1 MSLWDTLSGAGGG
14 ANRLQPLLEQMTDTV
29 ATSTETDEFG
39 TWDVA
44 TVQQNLTSMPG
55 LDLATGNLSG
65 GNSLLQL
72 RDPNVTVAVGMLRA
86 PASGWRVIITSPL
99 AAIKVPGLVGAMLDI
114 QGQLIPDPAFPEVAF
129 VVPQLSVGVM
139 QLAGQSVAVKLLSS
153 ATSSGGGSENVYE
166 FVRME
171 PPYALIGPGSTV
183 GFAYRTAVLDLSG
196 TAAAPT
202 VLPPEAR
209 VQPAAWQGLF
219 LPEVRLFVSPSGLEG
234 VAVSAGVRNLWIGV
248 GEHQGVTGIF
258 EAEVVN
264 RGGAPRI
271 HASFRGVNGRYIP
284 DPGTG
289 TALLPANSEILVDT
303 EGGIAPVDISITVGT
318 MAPVVDDRSPVTT
331 PATGTVTI
339 TVTADDAGPAPAT
352 VRTITVA
359 RDTTPATV
367 GSAPVGSTT
376 AVRPTQRGT
385 HVIVKDSE
393 TATHVTVR
401 LEPRRSVAWNWSG
414 GTHTGDTLTVPVP
427 GGAPVSV
434 TATIPAGVAQTAGC
448 WFHFDRP
455 TAGELPPA
463 PVPAPVPPL
472 SAEQQSRENARLAW
486 ADSNP
491 DMRDRPASGQAT
503 SAPGGSTFETAMA
516 GRLGQLG
523 AGQLIT
529 VDGYASHEDPG
540 STAQDS
546 HNLALSRRRMEAA
559 IRALRGAGFTNVQ
572 AGTVHGSAFANSSAT
587 IPGLMDGVTPRPA
600 RGSSYWWLA
609 VARWQP
615 VPAAEEVCRADITRT
630 VLPPSP
636 RTDPRPPQSRRPDCF
651 RKIGVRVEIV
661 RDTLVRAE
669 IYGEFDIETA
679 AEASLARRG
688 EAPLRSGA
696 RNASDGICLFLV
708 RLRLSEDRAAWD
720 VTAEFRAADQDLD
733 GLAVMTEGEAN
744 PDTLNILGA
753 LAVMAPLTASA
764 VELSPAAGAIV
775 ALGSVA
781 LGASDV
787 LHTHSLMLRGG
798 ELVVSSGVLGPD
810 GITAASDRGVQISI
824 LLDLEIGFSFDI
836 GLVRVDPARPIKARY
851 KAIGV
856 RSEWGTGTTPGG
868 LEYLPLPV
876 FDPSRGYSLDVPAGA
891 LTATPPLDEILRIL
905 GFRVSRD
912 NPTYLEVEVG
922 LGVDLGIVK
931 VDAVR
936 VRVRLDGPPLDLQLT
951 KLRASIEIPGTLHGS
966 GSLEFT
972 EFGFKGAFDLTVT
985 PVNIR
990 VAAVLAV
997 ERDPARGVTGVLV
1010 GGRVEFPVPILLG
1023 NSGLGIYGFMGGI
1036 GVNYRRD
1043 ESPFAGSLTPAL
1055 DWVMAQYPRT
1065 GQVMAPEGWSLEP
1078 GAFAFA
1084 AGIAV
1089 GTVDGGFTV
1098 HLDGIVVIELP
1109 GPRLLLIMKAD
1120 VLSLPPAFGSDQTA
1134 TFLAVLDIDFG
1145 RGSILIGIVAAYE
1158 IESILSVRVPVTASF
1173 ETANPENWFVD
1184 LGRFPESERVTVAVL
1199 DVIRG
1204 SGYLMVH
1211 GNGIT
1216 LATDPVLSV
1225 PSGFA
1230 VAVGFHLQAVLMG
1243 SKSVGLYLEVAAGF
1257 DAILGLDPFYLAG
1270 IIYVRGELRL
1280 WIVGISASATL
1291 EVQVGARENPD
1302 GTITQEPYVHGEV
1315 CGSVDF
1321 FFFSVKGCVSLT
1333 IGAPPTATPTPR
1345 ELVAGVSLIARTP
1358 AKVEG
1363 TGAAEVIDGKL
1374 GDAARQGTTE
1384 AVPVVPIDAIPII
1397 SFRAAPQMNGGP
1409 GGTAVEVLGEVPVN
1423 LPPAGPNFWAR
1434 IGDRWWRYR
1443 VTAISLN
1450 GGIGPG
1456 AAPSTWLKPLATTG
1470 GHAGPSL
1477 ALLDWLPTAT
1487 PTAVPYGENLV
1498 ETVRHQ
1504 WGNVCSQGAPPAQL
1518 LWTFNDS
1525 PDGSSDDG
1533 WHLTGLMWPDPPGT
1547 VRGEPADTRVR
1558 VIELWR
1564 ISARVDLA
1572 QGTAPAVVIGDQVA
1586 CFDPHGDPLDPRDPF
1601 GRWDALLPSTFSA
1614 GVFFTGVSLANA
1626 TAYLRDG
1633 GSLHD
1638 LAATAQKS
1646 GWEAEPPQT
1655 ADGRSEHAPIG
1666 RARVPKRAGCRG
1678 AVLRSPHRDL
1688 DQPSPWGTEEDR
1700 ILVKRA
1706 WEDSGFHPHELAD
1719 AVAFVRD
1726 GDTFTAFAVL
1736 LLLDEQGLNAGVVI
1750 RCEASDGTVLDE
1762 RPVDGSDMLGG
1773 AHHLPDEWV
1782 DPDEPW
1788 ADPVWRAGV
1797 IAGRLRQ
1804 SGANLL
1810 PAFVAFKR
1818 VPDDTTRIVIGRRRD
1833 GQLERLTDP
1842 FVIVAATGGFASE
1855 TERFEWDELAI
1866 DRDRTALSNALS
1878 KGADDVALLHPDQDY
1893 TLEVAWEATSKEG
1906 DVQPAPHDDGDGW
1919 TPVATPQTFAFH
1931 TQTTAPIDLDPWI
1944 TSTTPSMD
1952 ETGVFTREKVRI
1964 VFATQRVTG
1973 LFDAYGRELRVTVR
1987 AASGDHPSPPGGGS
2001 PAHGVTL
2008 PVEPDGALATLE
2020 SAAGVLKPWH
2030 TAVLEVIG
2038 EDGLACVNVDGDAT
2052 DVYTTMLKYDFEPLT
2067 DYLVDVHSV
2076 VKGTGADPI
2085 LVHRVG
2091 FTTSRFRDTGDLAAL
2106 TSGASI
2112 EHCAVAD
2119 VSAFAALTDEP
2130 SGAAVDG
2137 AMQQVG
2143 LGVDAVPD
2151 WPRTRVLWSA
2161 SAVPQPLA
2169 VIIEGSEPL
2178 WRTRTVPT
2186 WVPAPPDAPDPS
2198 HGYWAGRAGEWLQ
2211 LRADT
2216 TPPAAGDLPR
2226 ATVQRIIRGPGGTR
2240 AIAILGPGARGCEAR
2255 FTLVH
2260 REVMPSST
2268 TETPTVAIRAD
2279 LQAAPWEVED

>member
-1 MSLWDTLSGAGGG
+1 MSLWDTLSDAGGG
-14 ANRLQPLLEQMTDTV
+14 ADRLRPLLEQMTGPIT
-29 ATSTETDEFG
+29 TSTDDDEFG
-39 TWDVA
+39 TWDVSSVTQSVTA
-44 TVQQNLTSMPG
+44 IPG
-55 LDLATGNLSG
+55 IDLATGGMGGSG
-65 GNSLLQL
+65 SLLQL
-72 RDPNVTVAVGMLRA
+72 RDPNITVAVGELRA
-86 PASGWRVIITSPL
+86 PDSGWRVVITAPI
-99 AAIKVPGLVGAMLDI
+99 AAIKVPGLVGAKLDP
-114 QGQLIPDPAFPEVAF
+114 QGQLIPDPAFPDVSF
-129 VVPQLSVGVM
+129 VVPQLRVRVM
-139 QLAGQSVAVKLLSS
+139 QLSGQSVAVKLLSS
-153 ATSSGGGSENVYE
+153 ATSSGGGTEDIYE
-166 FVRME
+166 GVRME
-171 PPYALIGPGSTV
+171 PPYALVGPGSTL

-196 TAAAPT
+196 EAAPSG
-202 VLPPEAR
+202 LPPEAR

-264 RGGAPRI
+264 RGGAARI
-271 HASFRGVNGRYIP
+271 RASFRAANGRYIG

-289 TALLPANSEILVDT
+289 TAMLPENSEIIVDT
-303 EGGIAPVDISITVGT
+303 EGGIAPVVISIAVGST
-318 MAPVVDDRSPVTT
+318 AAVTDDRAPVTT
-331 PATGTVTI
+331 PATGTLTI
-339 TVTADDAGPAPAT
+339 TVTADDAGPSPAV

-359 RDTTPATV
+359 RDTTATN
-367 GSAPVGSTT
+367 GSAAGGSTT
-376 AVRPTQRGT
+376 EVRPTQRGT
-385 HVIVKDSE
+385 HVIVKESE

-401 LEPRRSVAWNWSG
+401 LEPRRSVAWTWSG
-414 GTHTGDTLTVPVP
+414 GGSTGETLTVPVAA
-427 GGAPVSV
+427 GGPVSV
-434 TATIPAGVAQTAGC
+434 TATIPAGVPQTAGC

-455 TAGELPPA
+455 TAGQLPPA

-472 SAEQQSRENARLAW
+472 SPEEQSREDARLAW
-486 ADSNP
+486 ADSNA
-491 DMRDRPASGQAT
+491 DMRDRPASGRAT
-503 SAPGGSTFETAMA
+503 SATGGSSFETAMA
-516 GRLGQLG
+516 GRVTQVG

-540 STAQDS
+540 STVQDTS
-546 HNLALSRRRMEAA
+546 NLALSRRRMEAA
-559 IRALRGAGFTNVQ
+559 IRALGNAGFTNVQ
-572 AGTVHGSAFANSSAT
+572 AGTPHGSAFANSTAT

-600 RGSSYWWLA
+600 RGDAYWWLA

-615 VPAAEEVCRADITRT
+615 MPAVEEICRADITRT

-636 RTDPRPPQSRRPDCF
+636 RTDPRPPQAQRPDCF

-679 AEASLARRG
+679 AESSLARRG
-688 EAPLRSGA
+688 ESPLRSGA
-696 RNASDGICLFLV
+696 RNAGDGICLFLV
-708 RLRLSEDRAAWD
+708 RLRLSEDRAAWE
-720 VTAEFRAADQDLD
+720 VTAEFRSAAQDLD
-733 GLAVMTEGEAN
+733 GLAIMTEGEAN
-744 PDTLNILGA
+744 PDTLNVLGA

-787 LHTHSLMLRGG
+787 LHTHELMLRGG

-824 LLDLEIGFSFDI
+824 LLDLEIAFSFDI
-836 GLVRVDPARPIKARY
+836 ELVRVDPAKPIKARY

-856 RSEWGTGTTPGG
+856 RSEWGTGATP
-868 LEYLPLPV
+868 LEYVPLPV

-922 LGVDLGIVK
+922 LGVDLGIVN

-936 VRVRLDGPPLDLQLT
+936 VRVRLDGPPLDLQIT

-972 EFGFKGAFDLTVT
+972 EFGFRGAFDLTVT

-1043 ESPFAGSLTPAL
+1043 ESPFTGSLTPAL

-1065 GQVMAPEGWSLEP
+1065 GQVMAPEGWTLEP

-1098 HLDGIVVIELP
+1098 HLDGIVLIELP

-1134 TFLAVLDIDFG
+1134 TFFAVLDIDFAAG
-1145 RGSILIGIVAAYE
+1145 KILIGIVAAYE
-1158 IESILSVRVPVTASF
+1158 IESILKVRVPVTASF

-1184 LGRFPESERVTVAVL
+1184 LGRFPPAERVTVEVL

-1216 LATDPVLSV
+1216 LATQPVLSV

-1230 VAVGFHLQAVLMG
+1230 VATGFHLQAVLMG

-1270 IIYVRGELRL
+1270 LIYVRGELRL

-1291 EVQVGARENPD
+1291 EVQVGTRQNPD
-1302 GTITQEPYVHGEV
+1302 GTTTQEPYVHGEV

-1333 IGAPPTATPTPR
+1333 IGAPPTPTPKPR
-1345 ELVAGVSLIARTP
+1345 DLVAGVSLIARTP

-1363 TGAAEVIDGKL
+1363 TGAGEVIDGKL
-1374 GDAARQGTTE
+1374 GDAARSGTSE
-1384 AVPVVPIDAIPII
+1384 PVPVVPIDAIPLIA
-1397 SFRAAPQMNGGP
+1397 FHTAPQMNGGP
-1409 GGTAVEVLGEVPVN
+1409 GGTDVEVLGAPPVN
-1423 LPPAGPNFWAR
+1423 LPAGGPNFWTR
-1434 IGDRWWRYR
+1434 VGDRWWRYR
-1443 VTAISLN
+1443 VNAIVLT
-1450 GGIGPG
+1450 GGVGPG
-1456 AAPSTWLKPLATTG
+1456 DAPSTWIKPLAATG
-1470 GHAGPSL
+1470 PHAGPTL

-1504 WGNVCSQGAPPAQL
+1504 WGSVCGQGAPPAQV
-1518 LWTFNDS
+1518 LWTFHDS
-1525 PDGSSDDG
+1525 PDGPSDDG
-1533 WHLTGLMWPDPPGT
+1533 WRLTGVAWPDPPGT
-1547 VRGEPADTRVR
+1547 ARTQAADLRVR

-1564 ISARVDLA
+1564 IRPRVDLV
-1572 QGTAPAVVIGDQVA
+1572 QGTAPAVVIGDQVL
-1586 CFDPHGDPLDPRDPF
+1586 CFDPGADPVDPRDPF
-1601 GRWDALLPSTFSA
+1601 GRWDGLPPTTFSA
-1614 GVFFTGVSLANA
+1614 GAFTSGVSLAEAA
-1626 TAYLRDG
+1626 TYVSDG

-1638 LAATAQKS
+1638 LAAVAQRN
-1646 GWEAEPPQT
+1646 GWEAE
-1655 ADGRSEHAPIG
+1655 AAEALEDGR
-1666 RARVPKRAGCRG
+1666 RAIDRRSRRQKSGCHG
-1678 AVLRSPHRDL
+1678 AVLRSPYRDL
-1688 DQPSPWGTEEDR
+1688 DEPAPWGTEDER
-1700 ILVKRA
+1700 QLVKVA
-1706 WEDSGFHPHELAD
+1706 WDETGFRPHELGD
-1719 AVAFVRD
+1719 AVAFVRAD
-1726 GDTFTAFAVL
+1726 DTFVAFSVL
-1736 LLLDEQGLNAGVVI
+1736 LLVDERGLNDGVVI
-1750 RCEASDGTVLDE
+1750 RCEAADGTALDE
-1762 RPVDGSDMLGG
+1762 RPVSGSDMLGG
-1773 AHHLPDEWV
+1773 AHRLPDEWV
-1782 DPDEPW
+1782 DAGGPW

-1797 IAGRLRQ
+1797 IAGRLRN
-1804 SGANLL
+1804 SGALLL
-1810 PAFVAFKR
+1810 PAFVPLKW
-1818 VPDDTTRIVIGRRRD
+1818 VPDGTSRIVIGRRRD
-1833 GQLERLTDP
+1833 GGRKQFSDP
-1842 FVIVAATGGFASE
+1842 FVVVAATGAFASE
-1855 TERFEWDELAI
+1855 RERYEWDELTI
-1866 DRDRTALSNALS
+1866 DRDRAALSNALS
-1878 KGADDVALLHPDQDY
+1878 KGADDVALLHPGTDY
-1893 TLEVAWEATSKEG
+1893 SIAVTWEATSKTGEA
-1906 DVQPAPHDDGDGW
+1906 QPGAGDDGDGW
-1919 TPVATPQTFAFH
+1919 NPVGTPQTFSFRTAS
-1931 TQTTAPIDLDPWI
+1931 TAPIDLDPWI
-1944 TSTTPSMD
+1944 TSTSPSMD
-1952 ETGVFTREKVRI
+1952 EVGVFTREKVRI

-1987 AASGDHPSPPGGGS
+1987 AASGDHPAPPGGGT
-2001 PAHGVTL
+2001 PADGVAL
-2008 PVEPDGALATLE
+2008 PIDPDGVIATLE
-2020 SAAGVLKPWH
+2020 SADGVLKPWH
-2030 TAVLEVIG
+2030 TAVLEVVG
-2038 EDGLACVNVDGDAT
+2038 EDGLDCVNVDVDAT
-2052 DVYTTMLKYDFEPLT
+2052 NVYTTTLEYDFEPLT

-2076 VKGTGADPI
+2076 VKGTGADAI

-2091 FTTSRFRDTGDLAAL
+2091 FTTSRFRDRGELASL
-2106 TSGASI
+2106 TSGAAV
-2112 EHCAVAD
+2112 EHRAVAD
-2119 VSAFAALTDEP
+2119 FTPIAALADQPT
-2130 SGAAVDG
+2130 GAAVDD
-2137 AMQQVG
+2137 ALQRAG
-2143 LGVDAVPD
+2143 LDVEPVPG
-2151 WPRTRVLWSA
+2151 WPRTRVLWSDDD
-2161 SAVPQPLA
+2161 VPQPLA
-2169 VIIEGSEPL
+2169 VVVEGSEPL

-2198 HGYWAGRAGEWLQ
+2198 HGYWAGRPGEWLV
-2211 LRADT
+2211 LRADV

-2240 AIAILGPGARGCEAR
+2240 AIAILGPSARGREAR
-2255 FTLVH
+2255 FALVH
-2260 REVMPSST
+2260 RDVMPTTT
-2268 TETPTVAIRAD
+2268 TEAATTAVRVD
-2279 LQAAPWEVED
+2279 LQRAPWEVED

>member
-14 ANRLQPLLEQMTDTV
+14 ADRLQPLLEQMTDTV
-29 ATSTETDEFG
+29 TTSTDTDEFG

-44 TVQQNLTSMPG
+44 TVTQSVTGLPG
-55 LDLATGNLSG
+55 LDLATGGLGSG
-65 GNSLLQL
+65 GSLLQL
-72 RDPNVTVAVGMLRA
+72 RDPNVTVAVGVLQA

-99 AAIKVPGLVGAMLDI
+99 AAIRVPGLVGAKLDP
-114 QGQLIPDPAFPEVAF
+114 QGQLIPDPAFPDVSF
-129 VVPQLSVGVM
+129 VVPQLRVRVM
-139 QLAGQSVAVKLLSS
+139 QLAGQSVGVKLLSS
-153 ATSSGGGSENVYE
+153 ATTSGGGTEDIYE

-171 PPYALIGPGSTV
+171 PPYALIGPGSTI

-196 TAAAPT
+196 EAAPT
-202 VLPPEAR
+202 GLPPEAR
-209 VQPAAWQGLF
+209 VQPATWQGLF
-219 LPEVRLFVSPSGLEG
+219 LPEVRLFVSPGGLEG

-248 GEHQGVTGIF
+248 GEHQGITGIF

-271 HASFRGVNGRYIP
+271 HVSFRAVGGRYIP
-284 DPGTG
+284 DPGSG
-289 TALLPANSEILVDT
+289 TAALPESSEIVVDT
-303 EGGIAPVDISITVGT
+303 EGGIAPVDISITVGGG
-318 MAPVVDDRSPVTT
+318 MPVTDDRAPVTT
-331 PATGTVTI
+331 PATGTMTI
-339 TVTADDAGPAPAT
+339 TVTADDGGPAPAT
-352 VRTITVA
+352 VRTITVQ
-359 RDTTPATV
+359 RET
-367 GSAPVGSTT
+367 APSGGAAPGGSTT
-376 AVRPTQRGT
+376 EVRPTQRGT
-385 HVIVKDSE
+385 HVIVKESE

-401 LEPRRSVAWNWSG
+401 LEPRRSVAWTWSG
-414 GTHTGDTLTVPVP
+414 GSHTGETLTVPVAA
-427 GGAPVSV
+427 GAPVSV

-455 TAGELPPA
+455 TAGQLPPA

-472 SAEQQSRENARLAW
+472 SPEEQVREDARLAW
-486 ADSNP
+486 ADSNQ
-491 DMRDRPASGQAT
+491 DMRDRPASGRTT
-503 SAPGGSTFETAMA
+503 SATGGSAFESAMA
-516 GRLGQLG
+516 ARVAQIG

-540 STAQDS
+540 STTQDS
-546 HNLALSRRRMEAA
+546 HNLLLSRRRMEAA
-559 IRALRGAGFTNVQ
+559 IRALRNAGFTNVA
-572 AGTVHGSAFANSSAT
+572 AGTPHGSAFANSTAT
-587 IPGLMDGVTPRPA
+587 IPGLMDAVTPRPA

-615 VPAAEEVCRADITRT
+615 VPATEEICRAEITRT
-630 VLPPSP
+630 VLPPAP
-636 RTDPRPPQSRRPDCF
+636 RTDPRPPQARRPDCF

-669 IYGEFDIETA
+669 IYGEFDIETT
-679 AEASLARRG
+679 AESSLARRG
-688 EAPLRSGA
+688 ESPLRSGT

-708 RLRLSEDRAAWD
+708 RLRLSEDRAAWE

-733 GLAVMTEGEAN
+733 GLAIMTEGEAN
-744 PDTLNILGA
+744 AQTLNVLGA

-787 LHTHSLMLRGG
+787 LHTHELMLRGG

-810 GITAASDRGVQISI
+810 GITAASDRGAQISI
-824 LLDLEIGFSFDI
+824 LLDLEIAFSFDI
-836 GLVRVDPARPIKARY
+836 ELVRVDPAKPIKARY

-868 LEYLPLPV
+868 LEYVPLPV

-922 LGVDLGIVK
+922 LGVDLGIVS

-936 VRVRLDGPPLDLQLT
+936 VRVRLDGPPLDLQIT

-972 EFGFKGAFDLTVT
+972 EFGFRGAFDLTVT

-1023 NSGLGIYGFMGGI
+1023 SSGLGIYGFMGGVGI
-1036 GVNYRRD
+1036 NYRRD

-1065 GQVMAPEGWSLEP
+1065 GQVMAPEGWTLEP

-1084 AGIAV
+1084 AGLAV

-1098 HLDGIVVIELP
+1098 HLDGIVLIELP

-1120 VLSLPPAFGSDQTA
+1120 VLSLPPVFGSNQTA
-1134 TFLAVLDIDFG
+1134 TFFAVLDIDFA

-1158 IESILSVRVPVTASF
+1158 IESILTVRVPVTASF

-1184 LGRFPESERVTVAVL
+1184 LGRFPEAERVTVSVL

-1216 LATDPVLSV
+1216 LGTTPPLAV

-1230 VAVGFHLQAVLMG
+1230 VATGFHLQAVLMG

-1280 WIVGISASATL
+1280 WIIGISASATL
-1291 EVQVGARENPD
+1291 EVQVGTRENPD
-1302 GTITQEPYVHGEV
+1302 GSISQQPYVHGEV

-1333 IGAPPTATPTPR
+1333 IGAEPTPTPKP
-1345 ELVAGVSLIARTP
+1345 LDLISGVSLIARTP

-1363 TGAAEVIDGKL
+1363 TGAGEVIDGKL
-1374 GDAARQGTTE
+1374 GDAARTGTSE
-1384 AVPVVPIDAIPII
+1384 PVPVVPIDAIPLI
-1397 SFRAAPQMNGGP
+1397 SFRTAPHMNGGP
-1409 GGTAVEVLGEVPVN
+1409 GGTDVEILGERPVN
-1423 LPPAGPNFWAR
+1423 LPPGGPNFWTR
-1434 IGDRWWRYR
+1434 VGDRWWRYR
-1443 VTAISLN
+1443 VNAVTVT

-1456 AAPSTWLKPLATTG
+1456 DAPSTWLAPLATTG
-1470 GHAGPSL
+1470 PHAGPTL

-1504 WGNVCSQGAPPAQL
+1504 WGTVCAQGAPPARV
-1518 LWTFNDS
+1518 LWTFHDS
-1525 PDGSSDDG
+1525 PDGPSDDG
-1533 WHLTGLMWPDPPGT
+1533 WRLTGVLWPDPPGT
-1547 VRGEPADTRVR
+1547 VRGQPADARVR
-1558 VIELWR
+1558 VIEPWR
-1564 ISARVDLA
+1564 IEPRIDLA
-1572 QGTAPAVVIGDQVA
+1572 QGTAPAVVIGDHVA
-1586 CFDPHGDPLDPRDPF
+1586 CFDPNGEPVDPRDPF
-1601 GRWDALLPSTFSA
+1601 GRWHGLPPTTFSA
-1614 GVFFTGVSLANA
+1614 GAFSSGVSLAEA
-1626 TAYLRDG
+1626 TAYLSEG

-1638 LAATAQKS
+1638 LAATAQRS
-1646 GWEAEPPQT
+1646 GWEAG
-1655 ADGRSEHAPIG
+1655 AIDDGDERDPIRRG
-1666 RARVPKRAGCRG
+1666 RRPKRGGCRG
-1678 AVLRSPHRDL
+1678 AVLRSPYRDL
-1688 DQPSPWGTEEDR
+1688 DEPAPWGTDDDR
-1700 ILVKRA
+1700 ALVKQA
-1706 WEDSGFHPHELAD
+1706 WKESGFRPHELGD
-1719 AVAFVRD
+1719 AIAFVRD
-1726 GDTFTAFAVL
+1726 DDTFTAFAAL
-1736 LLLDEQGLNAGVVI
+1736 LLVDERGLNGGVVI
-1750 RCEASDGTVLDE
+1750 RCEGLDGTTLDE
-1762 RPVDGSDMLGG
+1762 RPLNGSDMLGG
-1773 AHHLPDEWV
+1773 AHRLPDEWV
-1782 DPDEPW
+1782 EAGGPW

-1804 SGANLL
+1804 GGKLL
-1810 PAFVAFKR
+1810 IPAFVPLKH
-1818 VPDDTTRIVIGRRRD
+1818 VPDGTLRIVIGRRREAY
-1833 GQLERLTDP
+1833 QQQLTDP
-1842 FVIVAATGGFASE
+1842 FVVVAATGGFASE
-1855 TERFEWDELAI
+1855 TERFDWDELTT

-1878 KGADDVALLHPDQDY
+1878 KGADDVALLMPGRDY
-1893 TLEVAWEATSKEG
+1893 TIAVSWEATSKTGET
-1906 DVQPAPHDDGDGW
+1906 QPASSDDGDGW
-1919 TPVATPQTFAFH
+1919 NPVPSPQTFAFR
-1931 TQTTAPIDLDPWI
+1931 TSATAPIDLDPWI
-1944 TSTTPSMD
+1944 TSTSPSMD
-1952 ETGVFTREKVRI
+1952 EVGVFTREKVRI

-1987 AASGDHPSPPGGGS
+1987 AASGDHPAPPGGGS
-2001 PAHGVTL
+2001 PADGVVL
-2008 PVEPDGALATLE
+2008 PIDPDGVLATLE
-2020 SAAGVLKPWH
+2020 SADGVLKPWH
-2030 TAVLEVIG
+2030 TAALEVIA
-2038 EDGLACVNVDGDAT
+2038 EDGLGCVNIDADAT
-2052 DVYTTMLKYDFEPLT
+2052 NVYTTTLEYDFEPLT

-2076 VKGTGADPI
+2076 VKGTGADAI

-2091 FTTSRFRDTGDLAAL
+2091 FTTSRFRDTADLAAL
-2106 TSGASI
+2106 TSGATT
-2112 EHCAVAD
+2112 EHRAVAD
-2119 VSAFAALTDEP
+2119 FSAISALGDQPT
-2130 SGAAVDG
+2130 GAAVDNALQLAG
-2137 AMQQVG
+2137 LDVG
-2143 LGVDAVPD
+2143 TVPD
-2151 WPRTRVLWSA
+2151 WPRTSVLWSTA
-2161 SAVPQPLA
+2161 AVPQPLA
-2169 VIIEGSEPL
+2169 VVIEGSEPL

-2186 WVPAPPDAPDPS
+2186 WIEAPPDSPDPS
-2198 HGYWAGRAGEWLQ
+2198 HGYWAGRPGEWLV
-2211 LRADT
+2211 LRADST
-2216 TPPAAGDLPR
+2216 APAAGDLPR

-2240 AIAILGPGARGCEAR
+2240 AIAILGPSARGCEAR
-2255 FTLVH
+2255 FALVH
-2260 REVMPSST
+2260 RDVMPTST
-2268 TETPTVAIRAD
+2268 TETATTAVRVD
-2279 LQAAPWEVED
+2279 LQRAPWEVED